1 MCYMPLDPRHW
12 RFWHGLR
19 YTGDSHAGVGMKEV
33 SGKILGI
40 FRKIGEQ
47 TDTDLDEMFAGTTS
61 PQQPGD
67 DPDFITW
74 DDFCQLCR
82 NARIACGSD
91 HRLADMGA
99 YVIDLPA
106 VGRFVQIVRLFAS
119 PKALYWAN
127 KRWTGPAVF
136 RPLVNEISSLP
147 RGLLRFSVTIP
158 PEYADCPEFFHLN
171 RGVMR
176 NLPRILGLDEAYIE
190 LELSPRKGVY
200 TIQPPPSMTLWA
212 RIRRAYSVIFSARTA
227 IEELASQ
234 QSQLTARL
242 EELEATREDLVLARD
257 EAIRARVAAEEA
269 LAVKSQFLATMSHEL
284 RTPLNGVIGMS
295 ELLLDTDLDSEQSQ
309 FATTVHMCAQSLLA
323 LICDILDY
331 SKIEAQ
337 KLILSASLVDIR
349 EIVEN
354 VLDMLAGQARR
365 QGIELG
371 ASFGEIPRFVQSDP
385 HRLQQVL
392 VNLVGNAVK
401 FTKKGEVFVLVEEM
415 ARNGEM
421 TTLSFTIRDT
431 GIGIPAEFLS
441 KLFSPFTQVDGSN
454 SRNYGGTGLGLA
466 ISKELVERLG
476 GSIQVESESDVG
488 STFRFT
494 IRAQIASTPAEAQPL
509 VSFGG
514 SSVLVVDDN
523 TTNRQVL
530 AKMLERW
537 GTTVRAVEN
546 AERAL
551 VALAAESFDL
561 VLLDLRMPGMDG
573 ISLAAKIVEGAAV
586 PAPKV
591 IMLTASDD
599 RNDVQAA
606 REVGISAYLT
616 KPFRH
621 AELHAAIAKT
631 LGRDLP
637 TSPAGSF
644 TKDSHKATHATHA
657 THATPSPT
665 QGQGGRV
672 LVVDDNPINLR
683 LAQHT
688 ISKLGYAV
696 ICVPSGAQAI
706 ERVHDEA
713 FDFVFM
719 DCEMPGMDGFE
730 TTRKIH
736 AIEGLGDLP
745 IVALTAHATD
755 VVRTRC
761 KEAGMHDFVAKPPRA
776 GALAMMLQQ
785 WIPQVEP
792 ASPRS

>member
-1 MCYMPLDPRHW
+1 
-12 RFWHGLR
+12 
-19 YTGDSHAGVGMKEV
+19 MKEV

-47 TDTDLDEMFAGTTS
+47 TGTDLDEMFAGTAS
-61 PQQPGD
+61 PRQPGD
-67 DPDFITW
+67 DPDYITW
-74 DDFCQLCR
+74 DEFCQLCR
-82 NARIACGSD
+82 NARAACGTN
-91 HRLADMGA
+91 HRLADMGT
-99 YVIDLPA
+99 YVIDLPE
-106 VGRFVQIVRLFAS
+106 VSRFVQIVRLFAS
-119 PKALYWAN
+119 PRALYWAN

-136 RPLVNEISSLP
+136 RPLVNEIRSLP
-147 RGLLRFSVTIP
+147 HGLLRFSVTIP

-176 NLPRILGLDEAYIE
+176 NLPRIIGLDEAYIE
-190 LELSPRKGVY
+190 LELSPRNCVY

-212 RIRRAYSVIFSARTA
+212 RIRRTYSVIFSARTA

-234 QSQLTARL
+234 QSQLTDRL
-242 EELEATREDLVLARD
+242 QELETAREDLELARD
-257 EAIRARVAAEEA
+257 EAIKAQVAAEEA
-269 LAVKSQFLATMSHEL
+269 LAIKSQFLAMMSHEL

-295 ELLLDTDLDSEQSQ
+295 ELLLDTDLNPEQSQ

-323 LICDILDY
+323 LISDILDY

-337 KLILSASLVDIR
+337 KLLISASLVDIR

-371 ASFGEIPRFVQSDP
+371 ASFGEIPRFIQSDP
-385 HRLQQVL
+385 HRIQQVL

-401 FTKKGEVFVLVEEM
+401 FTKKGEVFVLVEEI
-415 ARNGEM
+415 ARDGEM

-431 GIGIPAEFLS
+431 GIGIPADFLS
-441 KLFSPFTQVDGSN
+441 QLFSPFTQVDGSN

-476 GSIQVESESDVG
+476 GSIQVESEPDVG
-488 STFRFT
+488 SVFRFT
-494 IRAQIASTPAEAQPL
+494 IQAQIASTPAEAQAL
-509 VSFGG
+509 VSLGR

-523 TTNRQVL
+523 VTNRQVL

-537 GTTVRAVEN
+537 GITVRTAEN
-546 AERAL
+546 AEQ
-551 VALAAESFDL
+551 ALAAIAAEPFDV

-573 ISLAAKIVEGAAV
+573 ISLATKIAASVAV

-591 IMLTASDD
+591 MMLTASD
-599 RNDVQAA
+599 NQSDVNAA
-606 REVGISAYLT
+606 RDAGISTYLT

-621 AELHAAIAKT
+621 AQLHAAIAKM
-631 LGRDLP
+631 LGRDPP
-637 TSPAGSF
+637 TSLAKHPEKHPHG
-644 TKDSHKATHATHA
+644 ATQAAQPLSTE
-657 THATPSPT
+657 
-665 QGQGGRV
+665 GQNGRV

-696 ICVPSGAQAI
+696 TCVPSGAQAI
-706 ERVHDEA
+706 ERVHAEA

-730 TTRKIH
+730 TTREIH
-736 AIEGLGDLP
+736 AIDGLRGLP

-755 VVRTRC
+755 AVRTRC

-776 GALAMMLQQ
+776 GALAAILRQ
-785 WIPQVEP
+785 WIPRAES
-792 ASPRS
+792 ASPKS